1 MAPHFTAHA
10 GSGSC
15 ALCDKHSTD
24 LWAVTL
30 DGSLKLARICY
41 ECHDKIIGK
50 PNELFTRL
58 MRMLD

>member
-1 MAPHFTAHA
+1 MAAHLREHA

-15 ALCDKHSTD
+15 ALCDKHSAD
-24 LWAVTL
+24 LCAVTI
-30 DGSLKLARICY
+30 DGSLKVVRICD
-41 ECHDKIIGK
+41 ECRDKIVGK